1 MFCNECGA
9 SLKEGSVFCSSCGA
23 KVKTISASD
32 GQSLSQSVNADTNN
46 TVYNSDDLN
55 SYNSEGDTDIL
66 RADMQ
71 PEYNTDV
78 SDQAVQKNI
87 MPQYNVDNQQ
97 QSSYNSTS
105 YNQQPQSYNNS
116 SQYGMGYQQP
126 QSDYS
131 AMQYNQQPQSDYS
144 ATQYNQQ
151 PQSDYS
157 AVQYNQQP
165 QSDYSAV
172 QYNQQPQSDN
182 ALPEEDASSNKKL
195 IIALSVISSLILVA
209 IITLVLVFVLPKKD
223 KDDDSRADNGG
234 KNEKQAE
241 QTASSDGDTT
251 SVIADTTEAAVI
263 DTSYNGLI
271 NNLANLTPVTI
282 KFVSSDVSDYPN
294 VKTYFTVENS
304 AGETVM
310 LSSPNVAIKEKIS
323 NGAEVER
330 EIKSFEQLE
339 GREGISIELVADKS
353 GSMDSDLG
361 TMQNIMSQ
369 FVNALDYNSGD
380 MVELIAFDSYVMYMC
395 TYTQD
400 VSLLNNGINNMTT
413 YGETALYDA
422 LYEAVRNA
430 GSKEGARC
438 VIAFT
443 DGIDNCSVHT
453 SDEVINL
460 ANTYA
465 VPIFIIG
472 TYSGDYSIYSDITS
486 RTGGMYWDISSVSDM
501 STILDS
507 IYTREKN
514 MYCLEYVSDSS
525 ADAYAERNISCV
537 MSDDTFGSS
546 LSTSFTAT
554 ETLEKEKHES
564 RYELIVEDISWSEAN
579 EACLKKGGH
588 LITITS
594 QEEMDMAVAMASE
607 KELRFV
613 WMGGYTSIRN
623 DVAYGHWI
631 TGEPFEFQPWYPGE
645 PSRTDEDGAA
655 EMYLML
661 WQVNDEWSWN
671 DQRNDPVGDTGLAY
685 FKGKTGYI
693 CEYED

>member
-23 KVKTISASD
+23 KVKTI
-32 GQSLSQSVNADTNN
+32 
-46 TVYNSDDLN
+46 
-55 SYNSEGDTDIL
+55 EC
-66 RADMQ
+66 MQ
-71 PEYNTDV
+71 PGYTE
-78 SDQAVQKNI
+78 
-87 MPQYNVDNQQ
+87 
-97 QSSYNSTS
+97 TS
-105 YNQQPQSYNNS
+105 YNQQPQTNYVMPQYTVDNQAQNITDYQQQSDYNQP
-116 SQYGMGYQQP
+116 QYTTGYQQQSDYNQPQYMTDYQQP

-131 AMQYNQQPQSDYS
+131 SMQYSMSNPPIQ
-144 ATQYNQQ
+144 
-151 PQSDYS
+151 
-157 AVQYNQQP
+157 
-165 QSDYSAV
+165 
-172 QYNQQPQSDN
+172 DN
-182 ALPEEDASSNKKL
+182 NVLSEADAASNKKL
-195 IIALSVISSLILVA
+195 IIALSVISTLILAAIVA
-209 IITLVLVFVLPKKD
+209 IIIIFVVPKKT
-223 KDDDSRADNGG
+223 KDDSEDDGYIVAGPV
-234 KNEKQAE
+234 KE
-241 QTASSDGDTT
+241 QYEREEDARTT
-251 SVIADTTEAAVI
+251 TDEWDDTEAGAVL

-294 VKTYFTVENS
+294 VKTYFTIENS
-304 AGETVM
+304 SGETVM

-525 ADAYAERNISCV
+525 ADAYAQRDISCV

-579 EACLKKGGH
+579 EACLRKGGH

>member
-9 SLKEGSVFCSSCGA
+9 SLKEGSMFCSSCGA
-23 KVKTISASD
+23 KVKTISAVGGQNMNQPVNANVDNNVTSD
-32 GQSLSQSVNADTNN
+32 G
-46 TVYNSDDLN
+46 LN
-55 SYNSEGDTDIL
+55 SYSGEDNTDNLKEG
-66 RADMQ
+66 MQ
-71 PEYNTDV
+71 PGYTETSN
-78 SDQAVQKNI
+78 DQQPQTNYV
-87 MPQYNVDNQQ
+87 MPQYTVDNQAQNITDYQQ
-97 QSSYNSTS
+97 QSDYNQPQYMTG
-105 YNQQPQSYNNS
+105 YQQPQN
-116 SQYGMGYQQP
+116 MTDYQQP

-131 AMQYNQQPQSDYS
+131 SMQYSMSNPS
-144 ATQYNQQ
+144 
-151 PQSDYS
+151 
-157 AVQYNQQP
+157 VQ
-165 QSDYSAV
+165 
-172 QYNQQPQSDN
+172 DN
-182 ALPEEDASSNKKL
+182 NVLSEAEAASNKKL
-195 IIALSVISSLILVA
+195 IITLSVISSLILVTIVA
-209 IITLVLVFVLPKKD
+209 LIIVFVVPKKT
-223 KDDDSRADNGG
+223 KDDSEDDGYIVAGPV
-234 KNEKQAE
+234 KE
-241 QTASSDGDTT
+241 QYEREEDARTTA
-251 SVIADTTEAAVI
+251 VEEADTEAVAVL

-271 NNLANLTPVTI
+271 NNLAKLTPVTI

-294 VKTYFTVENS
+294 VKTYFTIEDS

-310 LSSPNVAIKEKIS
+310 LTSPNVAIKEKIS
-323 NGAEVER
+323 NGTEVER
-330 EIKSFEQLE
+330 EIKSFEKLE

-353 GSMDSDLG
+353 GSMDSDLA

-369 FVNALDYNSGD
+369 FVDALDYNSGD

-400 VSLLNNGINNMTT
+400 ISLLNNGIDNMTT

-443 DGIDNCSVHT
+443 DGMDNCSMHT

-554 ETLEKEKHES
+554 KTLEKEKHES

-594 QEEMDMAVAMASE
+594 QEEMDTAIALAE
-607 KELRFV
+607 GQGLRFV

-623 DVAYGHWI
+623 DSAYGHWI

-671 DQRNDPVGDTGLAY
+671 DQRNDPVGDTGLEY

>member
-1 MFCNECGA
+1 MFCNECG
-9 SLKEGSVFCSSCGA
+9 SKLKEGSSFCSVCGA
-23 KVKTISASD
+23 KVIVPLAANTNVEKKESVPMETEPQTEELKSDSTQYDVNNLPPQSAPQYD
-32 GQSLSQSVNADTNN
+32 MNNLPPQSAPQYDINNLSPQSALQYDINNLPPQSVPQQGIYPQSNFQNYNMPNTDKNADKEN
-46 TVYNSDDLN
+46 
-55 SYNSEGDTDIL
+55 G
-66 RADMQ
+66 
-71 PEYNTDV
+71 
-78 SDQAVQKNI
+78 
-87 MPQYNVDNQQ
+87 
-97 QSSYNSTS
+97 
-105 YNQQPQSYNNS
+105 
-116 SQYGMGYQQP
+116 
-126 QSDYS
+126 
-131 AMQYNQQPQSDYS
+131 
-144 ATQYNQQ
+144 
-151 PQSDYS
+151 
-157 AVQYNQQP
+157 
-165 QSDYSAV
+165 
-172 QYNQQPQSDN
+172 
-182 ALPEEDASSNKKL
+182 SNKKL
-195 IIALSVISSLILVA
+195 IVALSIISSLILVA
-209 IITLVLVFVLPKKD
+209 VIAILVIFVFPKKSDDSSSNGSNSASVKKEKD
-223 KDDDSRADNGG
+223 KDEDGNRTTA
-234 KNEKQAE
+234 AE
-241 QTASSDGDTT
+241 TDTE
-251 SVIADTTEAAVI
+251 EAVV
-263 DTSYNGLI
+263 DTSYDGLWS
-271 NNLANLTPVTI
+271 NLSNLVPVTI
-282 KFVSSDVSDYPN
+282 RYVSSDVSDYPN
-294 VKTYFTVENS
+294 VKLYFTVEDSDGN
-304 AGETVM
+304 TVM
-310 LSSPNVAIKEKIS
+310 LSSPNAAIKEVVS

-361 TMQNIMSQ
+361 TMQTIMSQ
-369 FVNALDYNSGD
+369 FVNALDYESGD

-400 VSLLNNGINNMTT
+400 TSLLNNGIYNMTT

-422 LYEAVRNA
+422 LYEAVTNA

-453 SDEVINL
+453 SEEVINL
-460 ANTYA
+460 ANTYS

-472 TYSGDYSIYSDITS
+472 SYGGDYTTYSDITG
-486 RTGGMYWDISSVSDM
+486 RTGGIYWDIDSVSDM

-525 ADAYAERNISCV
+525 VDAYAERNVSCV
-537 MSDDTFGSS
+537 MSDSTYGSS
-546 LSTSFTAT
+546 INTSFTAT
-554 ETLEKEKHES
+554 HTLEKEKHES
-564 RYELIVEDISWSEAN
+564 RYELIVDDISWSEAN
-579 EACLKKGGH
+579 EACLRKGGH

-594 QEEMDMAVAMASE
+594 QEEMDIAVSLAESA
-607 KELRFV
+607 ELRFV

-623 DVAYGHWI
+623 DEAYGHWI

-671 DQRNDPVGDTGLAY
+671 DQRNDPVGETGLAY

>member
-1 MFCNECGA
+1 MFCNECGT
-9 SLKEGSVFCSSCGA
+9 SLKEGSMFCSVCGA
-23 KVKTISASD
+23 KVKTMD
-32 GQSLSQSVNADTNN
+32 FGN
-46 TVYNSDDLN
+46 
-55 SYNSEGDTDIL
+55 DIG
-66 RADMQ
+66 
-71 PEYNTDV
+71 
-78 SDQAVQKNI
+78 
-87 MPQYNVDNQQ
+87 
-97 QSSYNSTS
+97 
-105 YNQQPQSYNNS
+105 NQQPQNNVMTQYNTEA
-116 SQYGMGYQQP
+116 QQP
-126 QSDYS
+126 QNIMPRYNMEVQQPNISVQQPQNNYS
-131 AMQYNQQPQSDYS
+131 SMQYNTEN
-144 ATQYNQQ
+144 ATIQNNNSI
-151 PQSDYS
+151 PV
-157 AVQYNQQP
+157 A
-165 QSDYSAV
+165 
-172 QYNQQPQSDN
+172 
-182 ALPEEDASSNKKL
+182 ETSSNKKL
-195 IIALSVISSLILVA
+195 IIILSVISSLILVA
-209 IITLVLVFVLPKKD
+209 IVALIIIFVIPKKS
-223 KDDDSRADNGG
+223 KDDSTDDEYIVDSV
-234 KNEKQAE
+234 KE
-241 QTASSDGDTT
+241 QYEREEDART
-251 SVIADTTEAAVI
+251 TTEEAENTEAVVV
-263 DTSYNGLI
+263 DTSYNGLL
-271 NNLANLTPVTI
+271 NNLANLAPVTI
-282 KFVSSDVSDYPN
+282 KFVYSDVSDYPN
-294 VKTYFTVENS
+294 VKAYFTVEDS
-304 AGETVM
+304 SGETVM

-353 GSMDSDLG
+353 GSMEADIG
-361 TMQNIMSQ
+361 TMQTIMSQ
-369 FVNALDYNSGD
+369 FVNALDYNTGD

-400 VSLLNNGINNMTT
+400 TSLLNNGIYNMTT

-525 ADAYAERNISCV
+525 ADAYSERNISCV
-537 MSDDTFGSS
+537 ISDDTCGSS
-546 LSTSFTAT
+546 LSTTFTAT

-579 EACLKKGGH
+579 EACLRKGGH

-623 DVAYGHWI
+623 DIAYGHWI

-645 PSRTDEDGAA
+645 PSRTDEDGAD

>member
-23 KVKTISASD
+23 KVKTI
-32 GQSLSQSVNADTNN
+32 
-46 TVYNSDDLN
+46 
-55 SYNSEGDTDIL
+55 EC
-66 RADMQ
+66 MQ
-71 PEYNTDV
+71 PGYTE
-78 SDQAVQKNI
+78 
-87 MPQYNVDNQQ
+87 
-97 QSSYNSTS
+97 TS
-105 YNQQPQSYNNS
+105 YNQQPQTNYVMPQYTVDNQAQNITDYQQQSDYNQP
-116 SQYGMGYQQP
+116 QYTTGYQQQSDYNQPQYMTDYQQP

-131 AMQYNQQPQSDYS
+131 SMQYSMSNPPIQ
-144 ATQYNQQ
+144 
-151 PQSDYS
+151 
-157 AVQYNQQP
+157 
-165 QSDYSAV
+165 
-172 QYNQQPQSDN
+172 DN
-182 ALPEEDASSNKKL
+182 NVLSEADAASNKKL
-195 IIALSVISSLILVA
+195 IIALSVISTLILAAIVA
-209 IITLVLVFVLPKKD
+209 IIIIFVVPKKT
-223 KDDDSRADNGG
+223 KDDSEDDGYIVAGPV
-234 KNEKQAE
+234 KE
-241 QTASSDGDTT
+241 QYEREEDARTT
-251 SVIADTTEAAVI
+251 TDEWDDTEAGAVL

-294 VKTYFTVENS
+294 VKTYFTIENS
-304 AGETVM
+304 SGETVM

-525 ADAYAERNISCV
+525 ADAYAQRDISCV

-579 EACLKKGGH
+579 EACLRKGGH

-693 CEYED
+693 C

>member
-1 MFCNECGA
+1 MFCNECGT
-9 SLKEGSVFCSSCGA
+9 SLKEGSMFCSVCGA
-23 KVKTISASD
+23 KVKTMD
-32 GQSLSQSVNADTNN
+32 FGN
-46 TVYNSDDLN
+46 
-55 SYNSEGDTDIL
+55 DIG
-66 RADMQ
+66 
-71 PEYNTDV
+71 
-78 SDQAVQKNI
+78 
-87 MPQYNVDNQQ
+87 
-97 QSSYNSTS
+97 
-105 YNQQPQSYNNS
+105 NQQPQNNVMTQYNTEA
-116 SQYGMGYQQP
+116 QQP
-126 QSDYS
+126 QNIMPRYNMEVQQPNISVQQPQNNYS
-131 AMQYNQQPQSDYS
+131 SMQYNTEN
-144 ATQYNQQ
+144 ATIQNNNSI
-151 PQSDYS
+151 PV
-157 AVQYNQQP
+157 A
-165 QSDYSAV
+165 
-172 QYNQQPQSDN
+172 
-182 ALPEEDASSNKKL
+182 ETSSNKKL
-195 IIALSVISSLILVA
+195 IIILSVISSLILVA
-209 IITLVLVFVLPKKD
+209 IVALIIIFVIPKKS
-223 KDDDSRADNGG
+223 KDDSTDDEYIVDSV
-234 KNEKQAE
+234 KE
-241 QTASSDGDTT
+241 QYEREEDART
-251 SVIADTTEAAVI
+251 TTEEAENTEAVVV
-263 DTSYNGLI
+263 DTSYNGLL
-271 NNLANLTPVTI
+271 NNLANLAPVTI

-294 VKTYFTVENS
+294 VKAYFTVEDS
-304 AGETVM
+304 SGETVM

-353 GSMDSDLG
+353 GSMEADIG
-361 TMQNIMSQ
+361 TMQTIMSQ
-369 FVNALDYNSGD
+369 FVNALDYNTGD

-400 VSLLNNGINNMTT
+400 TSLLNNGIYNMTT

-525 ADAYAERNISCV
+525 ADAYSERNISCV
-537 MSDDTFGSS
+537 ISDDTCGSS
-546 LSTSFTAT
+546 LSTTFTAT

-579 EACLKKGGH
+579 EACLRKGGH

-623 DVAYGHWI
+623 DIAYGHWI

-645 PSRTDEDGAA
+645 PSRTDEDGAD

>member
-23 KVKTISASD
+23 KVKTI
-32 GQSLSQSVNADTNN
+32 
-46 TVYNSDDLN
+46 
-55 SYNSEGDTDIL
+55 EC
-66 RADMQ
+66 MQ
-71 PEYNTDV
+71 PGYTE
-78 SDQAVQKNI
+78 
-87 MPQYNVDNQQ
+87 
-97 QSSYNSTS
+97 TS
-105 YNQQPQSYNNS
+105 YNQQPQTNYVMPQNMTDYQQPQSNYNQP
-116 SQYGMGYQQP
+116 QYMTGYQQP

-131 AMQYNQQPQSDYS
+131 S
-144 ATQYNQQ
+144 TQYSLSN
-151 PQSDYS
+151 PP
-157 AVQYNQQP
+157 VQ
-165 QSDYSAV
+165 
-172 QYNQQPQSDN
+172 DN
-182 ALPEEDASSNKKL
+182 NVLPETDAASNKKL
-195 IIALSVISSLILVA
+195 IIALSVISSLILAAIVA
-209 IITLVLVFVLPKKD
+209 LIIIFVVPKKT
-223 KDDDSRADNGG
+223 KDDSEDDGYIVAGPV
-234 KNEKQAE
+234 KE
-241 QTASSDGDTT
+241 QYEREEDART
-251 SVIADTTEAAVI
+251 TTEAVADTEAVAV

-271 NNLANLTPVTI
+271 NNLANLAPVTI
-282 KFVSSDVSDYPN
+282 RFVSSDVSDYPN
-294 VKTYFTVENS
+294 VKTYFTVEDS
-304 AGETVM
+304 EGETVM

-525 ADAYAERNISCV
+525 ADAYADRNISCV

-579 EACLKKGGH
+579 EACLRKGGH

>member
-1 MFCNECGA
+1 MFCNECGT
-9 SLKEGSVFCSSCGA
+9 SLKEGSMFCSVCGA
-23 KVKTISASD
+23 KVKTMD
-32 GQSLSQSVNADTNN
+32 FGN
-46 TVYNSDDLN
+46 
-55 SYNSEGDTDIL
+55 DIG
-66 RADMQ
+66 
-71 PEYNTDV
+71 
-78 SDQAVQKNI
+78 
-87 MPQYNVDNQQ
+87 
-97 QSSYNSTS
+97 
-105 YNQQPQSYNNS
+105 NQQPQNNVMTQYNTEA
-116 SQYGMGYQQP
+116 QQP
-126 QSDYS
+126 QNIMPRYNMEVQQPNISVQQPQNNYS
-131 AMQYNQQPQSDYS
+131 SMQYNTEN
-144 ATQYNQQ
+144 ATIQNNNSI
-151 PQSDYS
+151 PV
-157 AVQYNQQP
+157 A
-165 QSDYSAV
+165 
-172 QYNQQPQSDN
+172 
-182 ALPEEDASSNKKL
+182 ETSSNKKL
-195 IIALSVISSLILVA
+195 IIILSVISSLILVA
-209 IITLVLVFVLPKKD
+209 IVALIIIFVIPKKS
-223 KDDDSRADNGG
+223 KDDSTDDEYIVDSV
-234 KNEKQAE
+234 KE
-241 QTASSDGDTT
+241 QYEREEDART
-251 SVIADTTEAAVI
+251 TTEEAENTEAVVV
-263 DTSYNGLI
+263 DTSYNGLL
-271 NNLANLTPVTI
+271 NNLANLAPVTI

-294 VKTYFTVENS
+294 VKAYFTVEDS
-304 AGETVM
+304 SGETVM

-353 GSMDSDLG
+353 GSMEADIG
-361 TMQNIMSQ
+361 TMQTIMSQ
-369 FVNALDYNSGD
+369 FVNALDYNTGD

-400 VSLLNNGINNMTT
+400 TILLNNGIYNMTT

-525 ADAYAERNISCV
+525 ADAYSERNISCV
-537 MSDDTFGSS
+537 ISDDTCGSS
-546 LSTSFTAT
+546 LSTTFTAT

-579 EACLKKGGH
+579 EACLRKGGH

-623 DVAYGHWI
+623 DIAYGHWI

-645 PSRTDEDGAA
+645 PSRTDEDGAD